1 MKVAVSIPDPIF
13 AEADAMARR
22 LGTTR
27 SKLYARALEAY
38 VSDNDPDRIT
48 DAINAVIDAV
58 GDEPDEFVRA
68 SVNEQ
73 LRRVEW

>member
-13 AEADAMARR
+13 NQADALARR

-27 SKLYARALEAY
+27 SKLYARALDAY
-38 VSDNDPDRIT
+38 VTEHDPDEIT
-48 DAINAVIDAV
+48 AAINAVVDAV

-68 SVNEQ
+68 SVNRQ